1 MIKELHGAV
10 RRLAGVFEPLLALCL
25 FGNALLAQATL
36 QVTSPAN
43 GAVVAPGQT
52 ITVTATPSPG
62 AVFVSIIVIGK
73 DPIGFGPVLTAP
85 PYVFSIQL
93 PQQITPGIYTLGAVG
108 SLVSGGEPIFSN
120 RISIDVERP
129 DNPVRL
135 GVDLSPLISSV
146 GDHDLMSVF
155 GVYGDGS
162 KYDLGRSSK
171 TTYVSNT
178 PSVATVDN
186 RGMIIAVAPGTAS
199 ITVANGPNAS
209 FVVPVTVLQPISIMP
224 QAKRLYASQTQ
235 RFTARAGFA
244 DIASVTW
251 SLNPP
256 GAGSIDNTGLYTAPS
271 SISTQQDVTIIA
283 TSTLDNRQGAT
294 ATVTLYPPILA
305 TVTGWWP
312 FYKLP

>member
-1 MIKELHGAV
+1 
-10 RRLAGVFEPLLALCL
+10 
-25 FGNALLAQATL
+25 
-36 QVTSPAN
+36 
-43 GAVVAPGQT
+43 
-52 ITVTATPSPG
+52 
-62 AVFVSIIVIGK
+62 
-73 DPIGFGPVLTAP
+73 
-85 PYVFSIQL
+85 
-93 PQQITPGIYTLGAVG
+93 
-108 SLVSGGEPIFSN
+108 VSGGEPIFSN